1 MSNLKS
7 EIRVDKNGTP
17 VTRHVKV
24 DEPIAVRVVA
34 NIKPAKAAKK
44 VSKFISDPSFEE
56 AYGSFKELNPDNAEL
71 FDDFFL
77 GSSEEDDSLPDILEK
92 NPYLESSDVR
102 ITTLNNGFV
111 GYWIDEH
118 HLVIPDNTNLSD

>member
-7 EIRVDKNGTP
+7 EVRVDKNGTL

-24 DEPIAVRVVA
+24 DEPVAVRVVA

-44 VSKFISDPSFEE
+44 VSKFIADPSFTE
-56 AYGSFKELNPDNAEL
+56 AYGSFKELNPNDSEL

-77 GSSEEDDSLPDILEK
+77 GSSEEDDSLPEILER
-92 NPYLESSDVR
+92 NPYLDSNDVR
-102 ITTLNNGFV
+102 ITTLTNGFV

-118 HLVIPDNTNLSD
+118 HLVIPDSPELSE